1 MPVVAKSPSQSVTY
15 EAVGIRDDYSPIIT
29 NIDPEMSFF
38 LSNFGTAADAEN
50 LHFNWMTEG
59 LKPPQENANL
69 EMTDYKTG
77 KVGSVEQRDNRCQY
91 FINTGK
97 VSDAQRKVRKEYSQQ
112 DEFIRQKEL
121 AIKQQARDLEY
132 ALVFNSVSRAES
144 GTTPALTG
152 GVPYFLTEEM
162 EAVTFAGNVGETTTP
177 HRLETGDFVYFRAVG
192 TGSSLPPELS
202 PNLPY
207 YIRKDAVDPKK
218 FTLFHDMDAAIKNV
232 DVITLSGTG
241 SGVHIVKNNIVDAGN
256 ALFTEDM
263 INDCMEMCYK
273 RGGNPTIAV
282 MSGRNKRRFSQI
294 VTGQATKQRG
304 SKEKTAVNVTD
315 VYESDFGTIR
325 AQQHRMYKDTR
336 IDLMDMSLW
345 DLKWFQRPHEVQNLP
360 KKGSYAEFVLEAWFG
375 LQGTQPKASGAI
387 LSIKRA

>member
-1 MPVVAKSPSQSVTY
+1 
-15 EAVGIRDDYSPIIT
+15 
-29 NIDPEMSFF
+29 
-38 LSNFGTAADAEN
+38 
-50 LHFNWMTEG
+50 
-59 LKPPQENANL
+59 
-69 EMTDYKTG
+69 
-77 KVGSVEQRDNRCQY
+77 
-91 FINTGK
+91 
-97 VSDAQRKVRKEYSQQ
+97 
-112 DEFIRQKEL
+112 
-121 AIKQQARDLEY
+121 
-132 ALVFNSVSRAES
+132 
-144 GTTPALTG
+144 
-152 GVPYFLTEEM
+152 
-162 EAVTFAGNVGETTTP
+162 
-177 HRLETGDFVYFRAVG
+177 
-192 TGSSLPPELS
+192 
-202 PNLPY
+202 
-207 YIRKDAVDPKK
+207 
-218 FTLFHDMDAAIKNV
+218 MDSAIKNV
-232 DVITLSGTG
+232 NVITLSGTG

-282 MSGRNKRRFSQI
+282 MSGRNKRHFSKI

-304 SKEKTAVNVTD
+304 SKDKVAVNVTD

-387 LSIKRA
+387 LNIKRA